1 MNAKT
6 GNGKRV
12 SVSLRKKEKR
22 KDMIHSE
29 DSNILK
35 ENNRTEN

>member
-1 MNAKT
+1 MNTKT

-12 SVSLRKKEKR
+12 SVSLRNRKR
-22 KDMIHSE
+22 KDMMNSE
-29 DSNILK
+29 DSNTLK